1 VRAIARAT
9 ESRPVH
15 VSGKRLSGYAQS

>member
-9 ESRPVH
+9 ESRPTH
-15 VSGKRLSGYAQS
+15 VGGKRLSGYAQS